1 MNILSFF
8 FKKKKPKIL
17 CKHKNTKE
25 SIVIHDKIWDMMM
38 DNDDLEDHATYIKVT
53 YCYKCGKILS
63 IKPHPYRYLFYAPS
77 DASDWIKI
85 KEFETITG
93 KQAKDMTMYHD
104 R

>member
-1 MNILSFF
+1 
-8 FKKKKPKIL
+8 
-17 CKHKNTKE
+17 
-25 SIVIHDKIWDMMM
+25 M

-53 YCYKCGKILS
+53 YCYKCSKILS
-63 IKPHPYRYLFYAPS
+63 IKPHPYRHLFYAPS

-93 KQAKDMTMYHD
+93 KRVKDMTMYHE

>member
-17 CKHKNTKE
+17 CKHKDTKE
-25 SIVIHDKIWDMMM
+25 SIVIHDEIWDMIM
-38 DNDDLEDHATYIKVT
+38 DNDDLEDIPTYIKVT

-63 IKPHPYRYLFYAPS
+63 IKPHPYCYLFYTPS

-85 KEFETITG
+85 KEFETITA
-93 KQAKDMTMYHD
+93 KRAKDMTMYHEC
-104 R
+104 

>member
-17 CKHKNTKE
+17 CKHKDTKE
-25 SIVIHDKIWDMMM
+25 SIVIHDEIWDMMM

-93 KQAKDMTMYHD
+93 KRAKDMTMYHE

>member
-25 SIVIHDKIWDMMM
+25 SIVIHDEIWDRKM
-38 DNDDLEDHATYIKVT
+38 DNDDLEDIATYIKVT

-63 IKPHPYRYLFYAPS
+63 IKPHPYRCLFYAPS

-93 KQAKDMTMYHD
+93 KRAKDMTMYHE

>member
-17 CKHKNTKE
+17 CKHKDTKE
-25 SIVIHDKIWDMMM
+25 SIVIRDEIWDRKM

-63 IKPHPYRYLFYAPS
+63 IKQHPYRYLFYAPS

-93 KQAKDMTMYHD
+93 KRAKDMTMYHE

>member
-25 SIVIHDKIWDMMM
+25 SIVIHDKIYDMMM
-38 DNDDLEDHATYIKVT
+38 DNDDLEDHETYIKIT
-53 YCYKCGKILS
+53 YCYKCGKIFS
-63 IKPHPYRYLFYAPS
+63 IKPHPYRYLLYAPS

-93 KQAKDMTMYHD
+93 KQAKDMTMYHE

>member
-17 CKHKNTKE
+17 CKHKDTKE
-25 SIVIHDKIWDMMM
+25 SIVIRDDIWDRKM

-53 YCYKCGKILS
+53 YCYKCSKILS
-63 IKPHPYRYLFYAPS
+63 IKPHPYCYLFYAPS

-93 KQAKDMTMYHD
+93 KRAKDMTMYHE
-104 R
+104 

>member
-8 FKKKKPKIL
+8 FKKKRPKVL
-17 CKHKNTKE
+17 CKHKDTKE
-25 SIVIHDKIWDMMM
+25 SVVICDEIWDRKM
-38 DNDDLEDHATYIKVT
+38 DNDDLEDIATYIKVT

-63 IKPHPYRYLFYAPS
+63 IKPHPYCYRFYAPS

-93 KQAKDMTMYHD
+93 KHAKDMTMSHE
-104 R
+104 

>member
-1 MNILSFF
+1 MNILSFI

-25 SIVIHDKIWDMMM
+25 SIVIHDKIWDMIM
-38 DNDDLEDHATYIKVT
+38 DNDDLEDHEIYIKIT

-77 DASDWIKI
+77 NASYWIKI

-93 KQAKDMTMYHD
+93 KRAKDMTMYHE